1 MIDFKAS
8 NTYEGLVNTQDLEYS
23 FPEELIALEP
33 QEPCRVLFMNEQE
46 EPPTELTLD
55 KSLDVIKKD
64 DVLVVNNSGV
74 KSCRVF
80 HDDLEFLFLGTKGDN
95 LWEVLFRSAKFKVD
109 HVFDLPGGV
118 KATLV
123 KKGRPQLI
131 KVSEPLSESYFKEH
145 GEFALPPYIQKL
157 RSSRHTKKED
167 EDWYQLDWK
176 RNINSLAAPTA
187 SLHFKTKDLEV
198 LKQRGVHV
206 AEVSL
211 DVGLGTFLPLD
222 KQNFIEKKLHVENYF
237 VPGATKEL
245 LISAKKNG
253 RRIWALGTTALR
265 ALESFEEVD
274 KVCETDLF
282 IQPGYEFKWVS
293 GLLTNFHQPG
303 SSLLALV
310 MAFYGIENTKKAYK
324 FAVEN
329 KFRLFSYGDLSVWS
343 RKPL

>member
-1 MIDFKAS
+1 MKTS
-8 NTYEGLVNTQDLEYS
+8 DLEYS

-33 QEPCRVLFMNEQE
+33 KEPCRVLFMNEDSGLPVE
-46 EPPTELTLD
+46 VPLS
-55 KSLDVIKKD
+55 KSLDLIKKD

-80 HDDLEFLFLGTKGDN
+80 HNDLEFLFLGTKGDN

-118 KATLV
+118 QAKLV

-131 KVSEPLSESYFKEH
+131 EVSEALSEDYFKKH

-167 EDWYQLDWK
+167 DEWYQLDWK
-176 RNINSLAAPTA
+176 KNTNSLAAPTA
-187 SLHFKTKDLEV
+187 SLHFKTEDLEA
-198 LKQRGVHV
+198 LKVRGVHV
-206 AEVSL
+206 TEVSL

-222 KQNFIEKKLHVENYF
+222 EKNFIEQKLHVENYF
-237 VPGATKEL
+237 VPSATKDL
-245 LISAKKNG
+245 LVSAKKNG

-265 ALESFEEVD
+265 ALESFDETD
-274 KVCETDLF
+274 KICETDLF

-329 KFRLFSYGDLSVWS
+329 KFRLFSYGDLSIWS

>member
-1 MIDFKAS
+1 MKTS
-8 NTYEGLVNTQDLEYS
+8 DLEYH

-33 QEPCRVLFMNEQE
+33 KEPCRVLFMDEAAGLPSERPLNKA
-46 EPPTELTLD
+46 LD
-55 KSLDVIKKD
+55 LIQKD

-74 KSCRVF
+74 KSCRIF
-80 HDDLEFLFLGTKGDN
+80 HEDLEFLFLGAKGDN

-118 KATLV
+118 TAKLV

-131 KVSEPLSESYFKEH
+131 EVSEPLSENYFKEH

-157 RSSRHTKKED
+157 RSSRHAKAED
-167 EDWYQLDWK
+167 GDWYQLDWK
-176 RNINSLAAPTA
+176 KNTNSLAAPTA
-187 SLHFKTKDLEV
+187 SLHFKTKDLEA
-198 LKQRGVHV
+198 LKERGVHV

-222 KQNFIEKKLHVENYF
+222 EENFQKKKLHVENYF
-237 VPGATKEL
+237 VPSATKEL
-245 LISAKKNG
+245 LVSAKKNG

-265 ALESFEEVD
+265 ALESFEETD
-274 KVCETDLF
+274 KICETDLF

-310 MAFYGIENTKKAYK
+310 MAFYGIEETKKAYK

-329 KFRLFSYGDLSVWS
+329 RFRLFSYGDLSVWE
-343 RKPL
+343 RPL